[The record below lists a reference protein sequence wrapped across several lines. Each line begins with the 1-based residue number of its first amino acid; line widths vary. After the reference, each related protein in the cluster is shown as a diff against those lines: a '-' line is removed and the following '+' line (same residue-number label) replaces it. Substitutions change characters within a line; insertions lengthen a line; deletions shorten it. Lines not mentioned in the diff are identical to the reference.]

1 MIARE
6 VRRLEEENQELKF
19 RLVEL
24 MKKKAEEL
32 GGARPKSCRFC
43 KYYMQHYI
51 KSRGEYQEIYTGHC
65 VKGVPICKGGKK
77 SPVPDDS
84 CMYFELRP

>member
-24 MKKKAEEL
+24 MKKKEEES
-32 GGARPKSCRFC
+32 GARPKSCRFC
-43 KYYMQHYI
+43 KYYIQHYI
-51 KSRGEYQEIYTGHC
+51 NSRGEYQEIYAGHC
-65 VKGVPICKGGKK
+65 VRGVPICKGGKK
-77 SPVPDDS
+77 RPVPDDS